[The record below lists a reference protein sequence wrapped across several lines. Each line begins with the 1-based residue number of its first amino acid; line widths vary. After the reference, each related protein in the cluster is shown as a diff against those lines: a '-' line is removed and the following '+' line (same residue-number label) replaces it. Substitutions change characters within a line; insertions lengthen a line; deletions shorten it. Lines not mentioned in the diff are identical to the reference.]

1 MYFFN
6 EIVTGILKKIRNGR
20 SHILAQKRACTYRYI
35 QTVFEPSAKDI
46 YLEVLIEDEEGRK
59 MLKSIEPKAVYYSVT
74 LRKKGTFVGKIE
86 YDYPSNEE
94 AAVEL
99 GLSKGER
106 ILTISK
112 HDILPFT
119 KYFYN

>member
-1 MYFFN
+1 MYFLN
-6 EIVTGILKKIRNGR
+6 GIVTGILKKIRTGR
-20 SHILAQKRACTYRYI
+20 SSDLARKNKCTYRYI

-46 YLEVLIEDEEGRK
+46 HLEVLIEDAEGRK
-59 MLKSIEPKAVYYSVT
+59 TLKSMEPKAVYYSVT

-94 AAVEL
+94 AAAEL

-106 ILTISK
+106 ILKIGK

>member
-6 EIVTGILKKIRNGR
+6 GIVTGILKKIRNGR
-20 SHILAQKRACTYRYI
+20 SILNQKRACTYRYI

-46 YLEVLIEDEEGRK
+46 CLDVLIEDAEGRK
-59 MLKSIEPKAVYYSVT
+59 VLKSIGPKAVYYSVT

-86 YDYPSNEE
+86 YDHPSNEE

-106 ILTISK
+106 VLNISK
-112 HDILPFT
+112 HEILPFT
-119 KYFYN
+119 KYFHN

>member
-1 MYFFN
+1 MYLFN
-6 EIVTGILKKIRNGR
+6 GIVAGMLKKIRNGWGGFMN
-20 SHILAQKRACTYRYI
+20 QKRTCTYRYI

-46 YLEVLIEDEEGRK
+46 YLEVLIEDAEGRK
-59 MLKSIEPKAVYYSVT
+59 VLKNIEPKAVYYSVT

-94 AAVEL
+94 AALEL
-99 GLSKGER
+99 GLNKGER
-106 ILTISK
+106 ILNISK

-119 KYFYN
+119 KYFVN